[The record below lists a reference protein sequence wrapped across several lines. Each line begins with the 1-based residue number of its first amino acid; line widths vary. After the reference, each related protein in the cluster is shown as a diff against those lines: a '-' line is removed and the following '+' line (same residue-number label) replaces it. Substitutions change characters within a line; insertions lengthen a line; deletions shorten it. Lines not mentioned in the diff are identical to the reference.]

1 MQGKDAAFWSGQ
13 RSVVPKSFCA
23 APEDFGHQLLAGAA
37 VGQSRGA
44 GWDVGLELCSLCPS
58 AGLAGHFV
66 HVQEGEEGL
75 PGVLQGLAP
84 VDGLQWSL
92 PAAFQLERR

>member
-1 MQGKDAAFWSGQ
+1 MQPFGPGSAARFPNLSVLHLRILAIGCRPELPWGKAGVRDGTWGSSSAACTCLPAWLGT
-13 RSVVPKSFCA
+13 
-23 APEDFGHQLLAGAA
+23 
-37 VGQSRGA
+37 
-44 GWDVGLELCSLCPS
+44 LCMCRR
-58 AGLAGHFV
+58 
-66 HVQEGEEGL
+66 EGEEGL